1 LRFQRRVRRTRQ
13 GDFELRLAAEERDVL
28 RSLPAQIREVLA
40 SSSGSDDPAIAR
52 LNPTA
57 YPDDPEF
64 DAEYHRLM
72 REDLDAGRLAALQ
85 TLEETV
91 DARRLDEPQALAW
104 LRALNDMRLLV
115 GTRLDVSED
124 PAERVVSPRDPRAPA
139 LALYDYLSVLE
150 QDLVEALGE

>member
-1 LRFQRRVRRTRQ
+1 MRRTRQ
-13 GDFELRLAAEERDVL
+13 GDFELRLAADERDVL
-28 RSLPAQIREVLA
+28 RSLPGQIRDVLA
-40 SSSGSDDPAIAR
+40 SSSGLDDPAIAR

-64 DAEYHRLM
+64 DAEYRRLM
-72 REDLDAGRLAALQ
+72 SEDLDAGRLAALQ
-85 TLEETV
+85 TLGDSV

-124 PAERVVSPRDPRAPA
+124 PDERRVAADDPRAPA
-139 LALYDYLSVLE
+139 LALYDYLSLLE
-150 QDLVEALGE
+150 QDLVEALAE

>member
-1 LRFQRRVRRTRQ
+1 MRRTRQ
-13 GDFELRLAAEERDVL
+13 GDFELRLAADERDVL
-28 RSLPAQIREVLA
+28 RSLPGQIRDVLA
-40 SSSGSDDPAIAR
+40 SSSGLDDPAIAR

-64 DAEYHRLM
+64 DAEYRRLM
-72 REDLDAGRLAALQ
+72 SEDLDAGRLAALQ
-85 TLEETV
+85 TLEDSV

-124 PAERVVSPRDPRAPA
+124 PDERRVAADDPRAPA
-139 LALYDYLSVLE
+139 LALYDYLSLLE
-150 QDLVEALGE
+150 QDLVEALAE